1 MNTGFIKVSAVSP
14 RVTVANVEKIFK
26 TPLKL

>member
-14 RVTVANVEKIFK
+14 RVTVANVEKNQIAMLF
-26 TPLKL
+26 T